1 MSNVPHRFKES
12 GAVFTFAVFFLLC
25 SSALFAQPGKDR
37 RGQNNE
43 DLSVLSVF
51 AQPGISFLSFEKRD
65 LFQAEIDTIYK
76 DFKAQALT
84 EDESL
89 YVAKQ
94 DFQKV
99 NFCFPVSAGLQWQW
113 REGNFVSL
121 GAGYTYDNESIV
133 LTDRKDKIHN
143 YEYTLQAFP
152 LFLEYRIAIPKS
164 LISLSGESL
173 FSISA
178 RWYWMLPGTEIY
190 STWGHISAD
199 KSIFGNGFGVS
210 LGYLVTS
217 WKNIQIYGDIGYTNI
232 SVESKSPFSKVVP
245 TGSSTKKAEWDLGG
259 LALQFRFSFGVINKK
274 TMEEELNGTGKDSV
288 TFNGATGKNEKSVAT
303 GTSTQPTVNASPT
316 PNGELPPPPPATTP
330 AKAPADSL

>member
-1 MSNVPHRFKES
+1 MSPVLHKVKDS

-25 SSALFAQPGKDR
+25 SANLFAQPDNR
-37 RGQNNE
+37 HGQETE

-51 AQPGISFLSFEKRD
+51 AQPGISFLSFGDRD
-65 LFQAEIDTIYK
+65 LFQAEIDTVYK

-99 NFCFPVSAGLQWQW
+99 NFCFPISAGLQWQW

-121 GAGYTYDNESIV
+121 GAGYTYDNESVV

-152 LFLEYRIAIPKS
+152 LFLEYRIAIPKN
-164 LISLSGESL
+164 LISLSEASL

-199 KSIFGNGFGVS
+199 KSILGNGFGVS
-210 LGYLVTS
+210 IGYLVTS
-217 WKNIQIYGDIGYTNI
+217 WKSIHIYGDIGYTRI

-274 TMEEELNGTGKDSV
+274 TAAEEQSGAGVMPAGANGKDSTAV
-288 TFNGATGKNEKSVAT
+288 KGAAAAGAKPAD
-303 GTSTQPTVNASPT
+303 GASPVT
-316 PNGELPPPPPATTP
+316 GRDLPPQAMP
-330 AKAPADSL
+330 AKTPADSL